1 MSQGNST
8 TYNHTLTQAQLD
20 ELQFQH
26 KYNVLQYN
34 SNQVT
39 TTSAQAY
46 ANTINGSNGGRTF
59 ATQSHSYTNPNTLN
73 LQRWGYTATN
83 NGGQLVCGN
92 NTNNYED
99 IQTNADNIATN
110 TTNIATNTTNIA
122 TNTTDI
128 ATNTTNIS
136 TNTTDI
142 ATNTTDI
149 ATNTTN
155 IATNTTNI
163 ATNITNIA
171 TNTEDI
177 ATNTEDIAQNT
188 EDIAQNT
195 INIATS
201 TTNIATNTTN
211 IAIITNNA
219 SLLAPKESPQ
229 LTGNVDI
236 NGNLNVT
243 GTINGPISTSSFM
256 RSGRGNLAT
265 PEGSFEHAN
274 YTTVTFS
281 SPFVN
286 VNSEQLSVVATP
298 YQDGTKNRSALIS
311 FYIYNVTVHGFTISG
326 TTKDNRA
333 GETGEGGYNGE
344 FNYIATYNP

>member
-99 IQTNADNIATN
+99 IQTNADNIAQ
-110 TTNIATNTTNIA
+110 
-122 TNTTDI
+122 
-128 ATNTTNIS
+128 
-136 TNTTDI
+136 NTTDI

-211 IAIITNNA
+211 IAIITNNS